1 MTRPISTIAKEI
13 RAEWGVKVNFAAV
26 PYLTA
31 MCNLNTITDWYGAD
45 SARTI
50 ISYFLSNAST
60 FRGNKAK
67 TLKAELKQ
75 MLTKK
80 TVTFKD

>member
-1 MTRPISTIAKEI
+1 MTRPISAIAKEI
-13 RAEWGVKVNFAAV
+13 RSEWGMKINFAAV

-31 MCNLNTITDWYGAD
+31 MCKLNSITDWYGAD
-45 SARTI
+45 SAKTI
-50 ISYFLSNAST
+50 VSYFLSNAST
-60 FRGNKAK
+60 FRGDKAK
-67 TLKAELKQ
+67 ALKAELKQ